1 MNCEFMKRNFGKLGG
16 FYTFAVPIYLL
27 LLMLCFNRGGSVN
40 AGMGIVSGLPEN
52 SSIITEEMFD
62 YYTVYDADGAEEIYE
77 AGERVVQSMDETA
90 DTLMSGGSSYFDD
103 VDCVSLTSS
112 VQSESD
118 ILYHYMS
125 LGGELGQ
132 AIFGAVKDSGKWE
145 YFFVP
150 ADGSEDYLISFKL
163 PSEVANRKGVIK
175 AGAQIDIYS
184 EPGCYDSSAT
194 LVVAVRKENG
204 SRQMFSYYVET
215 GVDGKQEFTEAGRVN
230 IKDSQNAYM
239 YSYNELHLVTNGLLG
254 QKVKSYTFDGSTITE
269 ADVER

>member
-1 MNCEFMKRNFGKLGG
+1 MNYGFMKRNFGKLGG
-16 FYTFAVPIYLL
+16 FYTFAVPVYLL
-27 LLMLCFNRGGSVN
+27 LLLICFNRGGGGN
-40 AGMGIVSGLPEN
+40 TGMDIVSNLPGD
-52 SSIITEEMFD
+52 SIIIEEENFD
-62 YYTVYDADGAEEIYE
+62 YYTVYDADGAEEIFE
-77 AGERVVQSMDETA
+77 AGDRVVQSMDETA

-103 VDCVSLTSS
+103 VDCVSLTTS

-118 ILYHYMS
+118 VLYHYMS

-132 AIFGAVKDSGKWE
+132 SIFGAVKNSGKWE

-150 ADGSEDYLISFKL
+150 ADGSEDYLIFFEL

-184 EPGCYDSSAT
+184 EPGCYDSYAT
-194 LVVAVRKENG
+194 LVVAIRKENG
-204 SRQMFSYYVET
+204 LRQMFSYYVET
-215 GVDGKQEFTEAGRVN
+215 GIDGTQEFTEAGTVK
-230 IKDSQNAYM
+230 IKDNQNAYM